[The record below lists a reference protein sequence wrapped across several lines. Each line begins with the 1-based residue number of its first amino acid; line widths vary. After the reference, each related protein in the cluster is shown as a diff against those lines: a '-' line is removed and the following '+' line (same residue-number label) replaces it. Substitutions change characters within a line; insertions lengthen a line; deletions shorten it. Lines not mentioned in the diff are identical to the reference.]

1 MIASAPVA
9 RPSLARERTMDAPS
23 ATPPAAPPVF
33 AEPTPLG
40 LLGLA
45 IGCAAL
51 IPIAFGWLPA
61 NPTAAFRTASLYCLL
76 FGAGCQFLAGMMAL
90 VNKNLLGGTLFTT
103 FAFNWVMNYFVLSGI
118 TEGKL
123 PDPHVVL
130 SVDVCFLVIFLVL
143 TYAFGFF
150 SSLLFAFLVDIDLL
164 FALRI
169 AKELARTTA
178 LNVPIALCTVA
189 LAGIAL
195 YLAFA
200 ILVNNAAG
208 RQVFKIPGPLFK
220 PGPLASPSTP

>member
-1 MIASAPVA
+1 
-9 RPSLARERTMDAPS
+9 MDAPNAS
-23 ATPPAAPPVF
+23 PAAPPPVF

-90 VNKNLLGGTLFTT
+90 VDKNLLGGTLFTT
-103 FAFNWVMNYFVLSGI
+103 FAFNWVMNYLVLSGI

-164 FALRI
+164 FGFRI
-169 AKELARTTA
+169 LKEVTHSTA
-178 LNVPIALCTVA
+178 FNLPIALCTVA
-189 LAGIAL
+189 LAAIAL

-208 RQVFKIPGPLFK
+208 RPVFKIPGPLFK
-220 PGPLASPSTP
+220 PGPLPAA